1 MSDGQL
7 PKSLRPAETASDAQI
22 AAYVAEICREL
33 RGLSREPEFR
43 TLNYLLDMA
52 RLEAERMARKPSDG

>member
-1 MSDGQL
+1 MSNGRL
-7 PKSLRPAETASDAQI
+7 PKSLRPPETASDAEI

-33 RGLSREPEFR
+33 RGLSWEPKFR

-52 RLEAERMARKPSDG
+52 RLEAERMARKLSNL